1 MSLTHGRGLP
11 GIRRISARAAWDRSV
26 HRVLYTLLFM
36 FVAVAMATLV
46 VPPLRMYS
54 GVHEQIIA
62 LAVVMLLAVELVS
75 TRLHRFVDWLLY
87 GQRNDPVAATA
98 RLARPITDSDDEHTL
113 EELLAAMA
121 ETLRLSYVG
130 VALHEPT
137 RITEVGLDTGTATL
151 ALPIRRAG
159 RELGILRAG
168 RRGQPLDGRDERLLE
183 AAAAQI
189 GLVLHTR
196 SLADEVREARE
207 ELVSVVEEERRRL
220 RREIHDG
227 VGPTLAG
234 IALGAESAERAVDND
249 PARARRLLAS
259 LRTDVTGLVAEVRQ
273 VVDGLRPAL
282 LDELGLVGSLRA
294 IASSMQDRSG
304 VPVVVEATE
313 LGSLPAAVEVAAYR
327 IATEALTNL
336 ARHASAEHARLLLT
350 TAGTVLV
357 LEVVDDGRGGAC
369 ERTGG
374 TGLGSMH
381 QRAEDVGGILQISS
395 DATGTCLR
403 ARLPL
408 ENRMPA

>member
-207 ELVSVVEEERRRL
+207 ELVSVVEEERRRQRRHGRKQLLDL
-220 RREIHDG
+220 RGAQDARIVHTVLERETLHLVDRPG
-227 VGPTLAG
+227 VLRDADHLQVVLVAG
-234 IALGAESAERAVDND
+234 LECDEVRDLFT
-249 PARARRLLAS
+249 ARRAP
-259 LRTDVTGLVAEVRQ
+259 GGPEVHE
-273 VVDGLRPAL
+273 D
-282 LDELGLVGSLRA
+282 D
-294 IASSMQDRSG
+294 
-304 VPVVVEATE
+304 
-313 LGSLPAAVEVAAYR
+313 LPAAVGR
-327 IATEALTNL
+327 SGD
-336 ARHASAEHARLLLT
+336 R
-350 TAGTVLV
+350 TAVEIDAGQRRDLDAV
-357 LEVVDDGRGGAC
+357 LEQLDARARGRGGPQPGLDPLGVADHREDRHESDQHREHDSYQPARC
-369 ERTGG
+369 HHRDYDRDERSAIRSRVAIKIT
-374 TGLGSMH
+374 
-381 QRAEDVGGILQISS
+381 E
-395 DATGTCLR
+395 
-403 ARLPL
+403 
-408 ENRMPA
+408 